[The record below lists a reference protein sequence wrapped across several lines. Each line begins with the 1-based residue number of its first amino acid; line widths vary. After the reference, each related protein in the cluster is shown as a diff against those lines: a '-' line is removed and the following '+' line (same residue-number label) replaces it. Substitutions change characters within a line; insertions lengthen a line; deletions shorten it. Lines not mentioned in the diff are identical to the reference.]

1 MTEST
6 ITADTQTAKIF
17 AWRRG
22 FNAMH
27 LIDIGVEVGL
37 FRALADAPEGM
48 TVRDLAQKL
57 KLDRHCVDVW
67 CTTAYSF
74 EMLDADEATRAYKLA
89 PFMDKILA
97 SPGHPRY
104 LGGYVRLGTEF
115 AAEDFRRCVSA
126 FRSGEKV
133 PFQGRGEHFA
143 HTIAA
148 STLGLQIMSA
158 KKILPELPGL
168 AEKLNQGGAVLEIGC
183 GTGNHL
189 MQLAKAFPASRIA
202 GIDIDEASLIAAR
215 ENINKAGLAARVEIY
230 QGDIATHAQPA
241 TFDAAVMI
249 EVLHEIAPAL
259 RPGIIAGCVAALRPG
274 GWLVI
279 IDETYPT
286 TLAEMRQP
294 EFLFPVQT
302 GLEELMWGNIIPTR
316 QEQEALLRNAGFT
329 GAINRSII
337 GEGFTLLTTQKP

>member
-1 MTEST
+1 MTDSI

-27 LIDIGVEVGL
+27 LIDIGIEVGL
-37 FRALADAPEGM
+37 FHALADVPEGL
-48 TVRDLAQKL
+48 TANELAQKL
-57 KLDRHCVDVW
+57 SLDRHCVDVW

-97 SPGHPRY
+97 FPGHPRY
-104 LGGYVRLGTEF
+104 MGGYVRLGTEF
-115 AAEDFRRCVSA
+115 ATEDFRRCVSA

-143 HTIAA
+143 RTIADG
-148 STLGLQIMSA
+148 TLGLQIMSA
-158 KKILPELPGL
+158 RKILPELPGL
-168 AEKLNQGGAVLEIGC
+168 AEKLNQSGAVLEIGC

-189 MQLAKAFPASRIA
+189 MQLAKAFPISRIA
-202 GIDIDEASLIAAR
+202 GIDIDEASLITAR
-215 ENINKAGLAARVEIY
+215 ENIRKSGLESRVEIY
-230 QGDIATHAQPA
+230 QGDLATLAQPA
-241 TFDAAVMI
+241 TFDVAAMI
-249 EVLHEIAPAL
+249 EVLHEIAPDL
-259 RPGIIAGCVAALRPG
+259 RPGIIAACARALRPG

-302 GLEELMWGNIIPTR
+302 GLEELMWGNVIPTR
-316 QEQEALLRNAGFT
+316 QEQETLLYNAGFT
-329 GAINRSII
+329 GQINRSII